1 MKIRQRNRLFQV
13 IVVTG
18 VVIMVALLTR
28 TPEFKTQQ
36 LHLLEMNISSV
47 DSIIP
52 PGDSTIVPV
61 RYHGVPDFTDLD
73 PQVRKEK
80 FIQFMLPAVLV
91 VRHQLMDDLR
101 HVEFIEKRMDG
112 GERIATSDTV
122 FLSQMFNKYHTDS
135 ISVLKRRIYPHPISL
150 VIAQAALESGWGTSR
165 FFREGNNIFG
175 VWSFDSDD
183 SRIPSKYKRNGRT
196 VYLKSYSSYIQSIRN
211 YYLTIARVPYYKK
224 FRLKRWNGASSMDL
238 LPFLSRYSEKSQYAQ
253 LAGSIIQDNNIQKY
267 DDFSLREYEHKS
279 GIMLLIQDKLKFW

>member
-13 IVVTG
+13 TVVTG

-112 GERIATSDTV
+112 GERIAPSDTA
-122 FLSQMFNKYHTDS
+122 FLSQMYNKYHTDS

>member
-13 IVVTG
+13 TVVTG

-112 GERIATSDTV
+112 GERIAPSDTV

-267 DDFSLREYEHKS
+267 DDFLLREYEHKS

>member
-112 GERIATSDTV
+112 GERIAPSDTA
-122 FLSQMFNKYHTDS
+122 FLSQMYNKYHTDS

-175 VWSFDSDD
+175 VWSFNSDD

-267 DDFSLREYEHKS
+267 DDFLLREYEHKS

>member
-1 MKIRQRNRLFQV
+1 MKPRQRNRLFQV

-18 VVIMVALLTR
+18 VVIIVALLTR
-28 TPEFKTQQ
+28 TPEFKPHKLQ
-36 LHLLEMNISSV
+36 LLEKNITSV

-73 PQVRKEK
+73 PQIRKEK

-91 VRHQLMDDLR
+91 VRHQLMEDLR
-101 HVEFIEKRMDG
+101 HVEFVENRMDA
-112 GERIATSDTV
+112 GERVAPADTA
-122 FLSQMFNKYHTDS
+122 FLNHMFEKYHTDS
-135 ISVLKRRIYPHPISL
+135 INVLKRRIYPHPVSL

-175 VWSFDSDD
+175 VWSFDGDD
-183 SRIPSKYKRNGRT
+183 SRIASQYKRDGRT

-224 FRLKRWNGASSMDL
+224 FRLKRWDGASSIDL
-238 LPFLSRYSEKSQYAQ
+238 LPYLSRYSEKSQYAQ
-253 LAGSIIQDNNIQKY
+253 LAGTIIRENNIQEY
-267 DDFSLREYEHKS
+267 DDYALREYEHKS
-279 GIMLLIQDKLKFW
+279 GIMFLFQDKLKFW

>member
-13 IVVTG
+13 TVVTG

-112 GERIATSDTV
+112 GERIAPSDTA
-122 FLSQMFNKYHTDS
+122 FLSQMYNKYHTDS

-267 DDFSLREYEHKS
+267 DDFLLREYEHKS

>member
-1 MKIRQRNRLFQV
+1 
-13 IVVTG
+13 
-18 VVIMVALLTR
+18 MVALLTR

-112 GERIATSDTV
+112 GERIAPSDTA
-122 FLSQMFNKYHTDS
+122 FLSQMYNKYHTDS

-267 DDFSLREYEHKS
+267 DDFLLREYEHKS